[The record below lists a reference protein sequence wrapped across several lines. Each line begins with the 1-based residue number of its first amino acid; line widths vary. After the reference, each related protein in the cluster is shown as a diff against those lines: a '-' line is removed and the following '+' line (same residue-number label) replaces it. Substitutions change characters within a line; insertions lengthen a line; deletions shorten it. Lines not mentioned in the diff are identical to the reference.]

1 MADEKKRRPVVLL
14 VEDEGPL
21 AGAVCDNLE
30 DDFEF
35 EVAGN
40 ADEALL
46 LLGTRQFDAIVSDQM
61 MPGKKQGLDFLVEAM
76 ERQPNAKRI
85 LITGYVNPDL
95 LVRSVP
101 LANLSACLMK
111 PMSMAE
117 LRQALHTA
125 LGLSA

>member
-1 MADEKKRRPVVLL
+1 MADETKRRPVVLL

-21 AGAVCDNLE
+21 AGAVCANL
-30 DDFEF
+30 DGDFEI
-35 EVAGN
+35 EIASN

-61 MPGKKQGLDFLVEAM
+61 MPGKMQGLDFLVEAM
-76 ERQPNAKRI
+76 RQQPNAKRI

-101 LANLSACLMK
+101 LANLSACLIK
-111 PMSMAE
+111 PMGMGE